1 MTNKLTLTEQKE
13 LFAKDCKLINLKY
26 EYNGYTGD
34 EKWAIITELS
44 VKELWEKYPL
54 VIERYS
60 PFVHLSIA
68 QGEVID
74 DANRNEDKYAKRS
87 SRTLDCYG
95 YDDEMSSQFHKE
107 LAIMFDDPFERA
119 EEERLELEREELR
132 QCEIRKARIALSMLQ
147 PLQRERLM
155 KNVCCGLSSRAI
167 AKQEG
172 VYYSSVDKSIAA
184 AKKNFI
190 KLYLFSHSSSYFMLI
205 FLHRWGITEEAER
218 EVRLVHSWNICL
230 PEKAV
235 ISRMSGLLLQ
245 RSLPYEWGI
254 TYGLL
259 WEMVDYMR
267 RQRVWRMHYWQC
279 SYAGPSG
286 SRLFRASCM
295 PVLSWRA

>member
-1 MTNKLTLTEQKE
+1 MTKNNKLNNQEE
-13 LFAKDCKLINLKY
+13 LFARDCKLMNLKY
-26 EYNGYTGD
+26 EYNGYTGT
-34 EKWAIITELS
+34 EKWAVVTELTEE
-44 VKELWEKYPL
+44 ELWDKYPD
-54 VIERYS
+54 IISRYT
-60 PFVHLSIA
+60 PFVLLSMA

-155 KNVCCGLSSRAI
+155 KNACCGMSSRAI

-190 KLYLFSHSSSYFMLI
+190 KF
-205 FLHRWGITEEAER
+205 
-218 EVRLVHSWNICL
+218 
-230 PEKAV
+230 
-235 ISRMSGLLLQ
+235 
-245 RSLPYEWGI
+245 YEN
-254 TYGLL
+254 L
-259 WEMVDYMR
+259 
-267 RQRVWRMHYWQC
+267 
-279 SYAGPSG
+279 
-286 SRLFRASCM
+286 
-295 PVLSWRA
+295 